1 MPVDF
6 LCEKK
11 NTMAEII
18 FIALVGLLIAF
29 WFSPFEVTTE
39 EEDEILFL

>member
-1 MPVDF
+1 
-6 LCEKK
+6 
-11 NTMAEII
+11 MAAII
-18 FIALVGLLIAF
+18 FILLVVLLVAF